1 MLRPL
6 AVCCA
11 LVSLLSIGCKGPLQ
25 AVTRSRVTTVIPPQ
39 LDTGP
44 LIEMSVVPGDVSS
57 GEKIAL
63 IDVDG
68 LLLNTDMTG
77 MGSMG
82 ENPVALFREKLD
94 RVAGDRCYRA
104 VVVRINSYGGAVTA
118 TDIMWQDLQSFKAR
132 TGLPVVVSLMDVGAG
147 GAYYLATAADHVF
160 AHPTTVTGGIG
171 VILNTYNLQDALAQ
185 FNVSA
190 IPVKAG
196 NYIDMGS
203 PVRAPTEEALDQAEE
218 ARELL
223 KRMAADFHDRFQG
236 IVRHARPRLDPN
248 RPEVFDGRVFTA
260 QHALELGLID
270 SIGYVDDAIA
280 MARQLGGVPSA
291 RVVLLHRCLDRARTP
306 YNITPNIPTQTALIP
321 LSIPGI
327 ERSKLPT
334 FLYLWQPE
342 PTMERLVG
350 R

>member
-1 MLRPL
+1 MLRQL
-6 AVCCA
+6 AVCCVIGA
-11 LVSLLSIGCKGPLQ
+11 LAAGCKGPLQ
-25 AVTRSRVTTVIPPQ
+25 AVTRSRVTTIIPPQ

-44 LIEMSVVPGDVSS
+44 LIEMPVVTAGAST
-57 GEKIAL
+57 GEKVAL

-68 LLLNTDMTG
+68 LLLNTGMTG

-94 RVAGDRCYRA
+94 RVAADRCYRA

-118 TDIMWQDLQSFKAR
+118 TDIMWQDLQNFKAR

-147 GAYYLATAADHVF
+147 GAYYVATAADHVF
-160 AHPTTVTGGIG
+160 AHPTTITGGIG

-196 NYIDMGS
+196 VNIDMGS
-203 PVRAPTEEALDQAEE
+203 PVRAPTEEAIEQAEE

-236 IVRHARPRLDPN
+236 IVRRARPQLDPN
-248 RPEVFDGRVFTA
+248 RTEVFDGRVFTA

-270 SIGYVDDAIA
+270 SVGYVDDAIA
-280 MARQLGGVPSA
+280 LARQLGGTPNA
-291 RVVLLHRCLDRARTP
+291 RVILLHRCLDQARTP
-306 YNITPNIPTQTALIP
+306 YNITPNMPIQTSLFP

-342 PTMERLVG
+342 PTMERLSG